1 MDKPKHSPLIM
12 TLDILRHASKASN
25 ARIWRSIAISLSSTR
40 KRHAEINIGKIAKL
54 AMSGAAVVIPGKV
67 LGSGLLSH
75 SLMVGAWSFS
85 DTARKKITDAG
96 GKALTIADFVQE
108 FPDGKGVVVLGG

>member
-1 MDKPKHSPLIM
+1 M
-12 TLDILRHASKASN
+12 TLDILRHASKESKV
-25 ARIWRSIAISLSSTR
+25 RIWRSLAISLSSTR
-40 KRHAEINIGKIAKL
+40 KRQAEVNIGKIAKF
-54 AMSGAAVVIPGKV
+54 AMAGAAVVIPGKV

-96 GKALTIADFVQE
+96 GKALTIADFVQQ
-108 FPDGKGVVVLGG
+108 FPDGKGVIVLGG